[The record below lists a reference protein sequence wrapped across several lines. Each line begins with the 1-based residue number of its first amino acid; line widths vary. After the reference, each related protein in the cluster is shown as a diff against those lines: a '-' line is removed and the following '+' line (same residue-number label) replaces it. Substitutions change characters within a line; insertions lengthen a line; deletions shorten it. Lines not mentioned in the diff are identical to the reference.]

1 MIRQTGERL
10 ILVISHAKQ
19 YATKDIATKVN
30 EHLGAN
36 GEIRALIITFTK
48 TQYCLVTPPH
58 IKAMMS
64 R

>member
-36 GEIRALIITFTK
+36 GEIRAPIITFTK
-48 TQYCLVTPPH
+48 AQYCLLRPPS
-58 IKAMMS
+58 IKAVVF

>member
-19 YATKDIATKVN
+19 YATRAIATMVN
-30 EHLGAN
+30 EPLNTN
-36 GEIRALIITFTK
+36 GEIRAPIITFTK
-48 TQYCLVTPPH
+48 AQYCLLTPPS
-58 IKAMMS
+58 IKVVVF

>member
-1 MIRQTGERL
+1 MIRQTVERL

-30 EHLGAN
+30 EHLSAN
-36 GEIRALIITFTK
+36 GEIRDPIITFTK
-48 TQYCLVTPPH
+48 AQYCLLTPPS
-58 IKAMMS
+58 IKAVVF